1 MLCGKEDPAYK
12 IVAPNTA
19 IETRRK
25 KDGRDTEDMYTEY
38 IGYGSIQ

>member
-1 MLCGKEDPAYK
+1 MLWGKEGPAMGPAYK

-25 KDGRDTEDMYTEY
+25 RDGRDTEDMYTEY
-38 IGYGSIQ
+38 I